1 DRDYKSYFPIAV
13 TKVEKGQEV
22 VIPLS
27 KLQVGDLIMVRDE
40 ELIPADSFLLS
51 ALANIDYSF
60 VTGEEVPVPKKK
72 GELVYAGGRQKGDA
86 VLLSVQKSP
95 SQGFLTDLWNNET
108 FKKDKDRLLEPLSN
122 KISSF
127 FTWSVLLIAVSSFTY
142 WAFIDFS
149 IAIKVFASVL
159 IVACPCALAMS
170 TPFTLGNTLRIFGK
184 SRLYLKNANVIERLA
199 L

>member
-60 VTGEEVPVPKKK
+60 VTGEEVPVPKQK
-72 GELVYAGGRQKGDA
+72 GEFVYAGGRQKGDA
-86 VLLSVQKSP
+86 VLLSVQKPP
-95 SQGFLTDLWNNET
+95 SQGYLTDLWNNET
-108 FKKDKDRLLEPLSN
+108 FEKGKERLLEPLAS
-122 KISSF
+122 KISSA
-127 FTWSVLLIAVSSFTY
+127 FTWSVLAIAFSAFTY
-142 WAFIDFS
+142 WAFTD
-149 IAIKVFASVL
+149 
-159 IVACPCALAMS
+159 
-170 TPFTLGNTLRIFGK
+170 
-184 SRLYLKNANVIERLA
+184 
-199 L
+199 